1 MTIHQESEETWRF
14 EGDPIPS
21 YLSDLAHDREIRK
34 KFELS
39 TEKFYTTE
47 EVADILKIE
56 KEVIRDY
63 IRKGELF
70 AIKIGKA
77 YRITDSDLQE
87 FLHRRYTR
95 YKAGDANKKDKI
107 QPE

>member
-14 EGDPIPS
+14 EGEPVPS
-21 YLSDLAHDREIRK
+21 YLSNLAHERDIRK
-34 KFELS
+34 RFELS
-39 TEKFYTTE
+39 TETFYTTE

-95 YKAGDANKKDKI
+95 YKAGDVQKNEIIPPK
-107 QPE
+107 